1 MQNHQAILIAVP
13 DSSLGEGDLRRSD
26 EVARWVLNETQLLPQ
41 ITSIHCQYNIVVSCN
56 DIIILRRTLSCRV
69 ANPRH
74 KGARA
79 NPVKETGSVPLLFCV
94 NDTFDAL

>member
-1 MQNHQAILIAVP
+1 M
-13 DSSLGEGDLRRSD
+13 
-26 EVARWVLNETQLLPQ
+26 VLNETQVLPP
-41 ITSIHCQYNIVVSCN
+41 ITSIHGQYNIVVSCN
-56 DIIILRRTLSCRV
+56 DIMIMMLRRTLSCRV

-79 NPVKETGSVPLLFCV
+79 NPVKETVSVPLLFSV